1 MRNLNFRG
9 KFKIQDENG
18 ELIVYNR
25 HDVVY
30 YEGNSY
36 MATGR
41 TSGYT
46 PRHTHRS
53 ARWKKLDLPDDNIN
67 GGYFTLEE

>member
-1 MRNLNFRG
+1 MPNLRFRG
-9 KFKIQDENG
+9 KFKIQDEFGN
-18 ELIVYNR
+18 LIVYNR

-36 MATGR
+36 VATGT
-41 TSGYT
+41 TSGFT
-46 PRHTHRS
+46 PRHTHRQ
-53 ARWKKLDLPDDNIN
+53 ARWRKLDLPDSNID